1 MKKKMQIVK
10 EEWETAVEIIGL
22 KFHINKI
29 LKMIKVDNNGN
40 AFFDRDSVADPAQLD
55 ETKESFWGCA
65 NNPYCVFFYIDK
77 QDEAATGKKQKITLH
92 FTSDA
97 FPAKLLC
104 ILSYKY
110 NLMMEMVTK
119 PVSKPLP
126 PVVMQISPIGIR
138 QLEAEEVINNQAYW
152 LDKLKG

>member
-1 MKKKMQIVK
+1 MVILYKGDKD
-10 EEWETAVEIIGL
+10 AV
-22 KFHINKI
+22 
-29 LKMIKVDNNGN
+29 M
-40 AFFDRDSVADPAQLD
+40 
-55 ETKESFWGCA
+55 
-65 NNPYCVFFYIDK
+65 
-77 QDEAATGKKQKITLH
+77 TGKKQKIEMR
-92 FTSDA
+92 FTSDT